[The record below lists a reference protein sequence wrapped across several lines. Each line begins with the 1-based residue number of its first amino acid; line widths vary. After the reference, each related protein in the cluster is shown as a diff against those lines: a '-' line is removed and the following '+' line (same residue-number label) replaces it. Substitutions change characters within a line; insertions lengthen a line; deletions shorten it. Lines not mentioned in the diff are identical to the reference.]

1 MRQPQLEKVI
11 RPEDSKLRLPWWG
24 VLCVILGALPVLF
37 LFDHFGRF
45 DLARPSL
52 TSVAMIAIVIALRW
66 KWRGQVWFWSTVA
79 VFAALHLLLILLVP
93 WSTSWIP
100 AAVIIPIGMADLFVM
115 LWVLFVVAKLMDR
128 SKVSV

>member
-11 RPEDSKLRLPWWG
+11 WPEDRKLRLPWWG

-52 TSVAMIAIVIALRW
+52 TSVAIIAIVIALRW
-66 KWRGQVWFWSTVA
+66 QWRGQVWFWSTVA

-93 WSTSWIP
+93 WSTRWIP
-100 AAVIIPIGMADLFVM
+100 AAVIIPIGMADMFVM